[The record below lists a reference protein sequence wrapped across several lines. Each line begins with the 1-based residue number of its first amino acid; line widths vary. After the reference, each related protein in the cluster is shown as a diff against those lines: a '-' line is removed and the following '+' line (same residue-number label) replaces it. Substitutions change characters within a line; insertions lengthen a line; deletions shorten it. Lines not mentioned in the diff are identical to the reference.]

1 MLYIYCITSDTK
13 NQLMDGF
20 KGIHMSVQTVLTVV
34 VFTSE
39 MKITKRNELQ
49 ADIALQRLN
58 HFQQVDCMYIEVL
71 VFGSFS

>member
-1 MLYIYCITSDTK
+1 
-13 NQLMDGF
+13 MDGF